1 MTNFIPDPD
10 LVARFASELDRLIAA
25 DSKVG
30 IAVSGGPDSLAL
42 LLLAAAARPGQVEAA
57 TVDHA
62 LRPESGAEAEMVAG
76 LCERLGIP
84 HAILTAEWAQKPES
98 ALQERARIERYRLL
112 SLWAKERGISV
123 LLTAHHAD
131 DQAETMVMRLNRG
144 SGVRGLAGMRAVRC
158 LGEVDLVRPLLL
170 WRRSELERICV
181 DAGVQPVRDPSNE
194 NESFERV
201 RVRKALA
208 QADWLDTEGIVR
220 SAANLADAELALE
233 WAADAEWW
241 RSVEEAPEALNY
253 RPTDAPAEIRRRITR
268 RAIARL
274 ATEGEAELR
283 GPEVDRLIEAL
294 QASRTVTIRGV
305 LCSGGDEWRFMRAP
319 ARRS

>member
-10 LVARFASELDRLIAA
+10 LVGRFSAELDRLVSA
-25 DSKVG
+25 DSKLG

-42 LLLAAAARPGQVEAA
+42 LLLAAATRPGQVEAA

-62 LRPESGAEAEMVAG
+62 LRSESRTEAEMVAG

-112 SLWAKERGISV
+112 GLWAKQRGISV

-131 DQAETMVMRLNRG
+131 DQAETFVMRLNRG
-144 SGVRGLAGMRAVRC
+144 SGVRGLAGMRAVRRMDDI
-158 LGEVDLVRPLLL
+158 DLVRPLLS
-170 WRRSELERICV
+170 WPRSELERICAN
-181 DAGVQPVRDPSNE
+181 AGVQPVRDPSNE

-233 WAADAEWW
+233 WAADAEWSW
-241 RSVEEAPEALNY
+241 AVRESREEIVY
-253 RPTDAPAEIRRRITR
+253 RPTEAPAEIQRRLVA
-268 RAIARL
+268 RAVCTL
-274 ATEGEAELR
+274 ATEGDAELR

-294 QASRTVTIRGV
+294 QDGRTVTIRGV
-305 LCSGGDEWRFMRAP
+305 LCSGGEEWRFTRAP